1 MEFALFLKV
10 LLRYKKTLILVPL
23 LTLLVSFFLLRN
35 LPKTYRSTSRI
46 ATGIVERS
54 DEFINRNVLM
64 ESKISQEFSNI
75 IQMMLLKKVV
85 NQVSYQLMIH
95 DLSKNGAP
103 YRKASSLIDDLTPA
117 ERRKAIDAFTNKYR
131 RMEELSLWDK
141 EQSWYNKLMVSNK
154 YDYESLTKK
163 MNIYRLQTSD
173 YIYLD
178 FESENPLL
186 SAYVLNTLS
195 KEFINYYTSIVNQK
209 KEKTISYLDSSLK
222 VKESSLTARM
232 MELKNFKIKHGILD
246 VNNQANV
253 LMGQIADYESK
264 RQEAVKNITAFSK
277 IMGEIDSKLDPADKK
292 TFDNSVTK
300 SNQDIIVTRNRLSAL
315 NDEYIKNNFDPKYK
329 ARIDS
334 VQNAL
339 TLHINEAN
347 DKTTYNTSTVKQD
360 LVKERMNTEISLEM
374 ARSSVSSLNNMVNS
388 LSGKLSVLAPN
399 QAEIQT
405 LESQIQNE
413 TREYMDLQNKFNTT
427 KLESSFPI
435 RLRQVEVAMPETAE
449 PSKRLLLMALAGVIS
464 FVFTVVVLFIMYYID
479 NTVNNA
485 QELADI
491 TQQPVMGTLGLIRG
505 AVLDPNALWEKG
517 DKGSDIP
524 VLRDFK
530 SQLRSLRFEID
541 NDLGDAKIIAITSLE
556 ASEGKTFMTLN
567 LAYAYKMINKKVLL
581 VDGNFDNPSM
591 REILQPDLYL
601 EDFLLSKQN
610 VRDIYELDK
619 KFVVMG
625 NKGEDVS
632 LLEISNHATIQAKL
646 QVLRDQFD
654 IILIEIPSLA
664 FFNKAREWVSFS
676 DKVISVFAAGQ
687 NITSVKKKEIDYL
700 TSLDTK
706 LAGWVMNKVVQK
718 KEDAEKQKAAKKTY
732 A

>member
-1 MEFALFLKV
+1 MEFAIFLKV

-23 LTLLVSFFLLRN
+23 ATVVVAFFLLRN
-35 LPKTYRSTSRI
+35 LPKTYKSTSRI

-54 DEFINRNVLM
+54 DEFISRNVLM
-64 ESKISQEFSNI
+64 ESKISQEFSNL
-75 IQMMLLKKVV
+75 IQMMYLKKVM

-95 DLSKNGAP
+95 DLSKTAAP
-103 YRKASSLIDDLTPA
+103 YRKPSSLIRDLSPQ
-117 ERRKAIDAFTNKYR
+117 ERKHAVDVFTSKYI

-141 EQSWYNKLMVSNK
+141 DQNWLNKLMISNN

-195 KEFINYYTSIVNQK
+195 KEFISYNNSIVNQK
-209 KEKTISYLDSSLK
+209 KEKTISYLDSSLR
-222 VKESSLTARM
+222 VKEASLTAKM
-232 MELKNFKIKHGILD
+232 NALKDYKIRNRILD

-264 RQEAVKNITAFSK
+264 RQEAIKNISGFGT
-277 IMGEIDSKLDPADKK
+277 ILRDINSKLDPSDKK
-292 TFDNSVTK
+292 TFDNAVTK
-300 SNQDIIVTRNRLSAL
+300 SNQDILITRNRLSAV

-329 ARIDS
+329 PRIDS
-334 VQNAL
+334 LQNAL
-339 TLHINEAN
+339 TAHINEAN
-347 DKTTYNTSTVKQD
+347 DRTTYNTSTVKQD
-360 LVKERMNTEISLEM
+360 LVKERLNTEIQLEM
-374 ARSSVSSLNNMVNS
+374 ANSSVSSLNDMVK
-388 LSGKLSVLAPN
+388 KLNGQLAVLAPN
-399 QAEIQT
+399 QANIQT
-405 LESQIQNE
+405 FEAQIQNE
-413 TREYMDLQNKFNTT
+413 SREYMDLQNKFNTT
-427 KLESSFPI
+427 KLESSFPN
-435 RLRQVEVAMPETAE
+435 RLRQVEVAMPEAAE
-449 PSKRLLLMALAGVIS
+449 PSKKLLLMALAGIIS
-464 FVFTVVVLFIMYYID
+464 FVFTVAVLFIMYYVD

-491 TQQPVMGTLGLIRG
+491 TQQPVLGNLSLIKG
-505 AVLDPNALWEKG
+505 AILDPNALW
-517 DKGSDIP
+517 DKNSDTP
-524 VLRDFK
+524 VLKDFK

-541 NDLGDAKIIAITSLE
+541 NDLGQSKIIAVTSLE
-556 ASEGKTFMTLN
+556 AGEGKTFMTLN

-581 VDGNFDNPSM
+581 IDGNFDNPSM
-591 REILQPDLYL
+591 RDILQPDLYL

-632 LLEISNHATIQAKL
+632 LLEISNHATIQARM
-646 QVLRDQFD
+646 QALRDQFD

-687 NITSVKKKEIDYL
+687 NITNSKKKEIDYL
-700 TSLDTK
+700 SSLENK
-706 LAGWVMNKVVQK
+706 LAGWVMNKVVQL
-718 KEDAEKQKAAKKTY
+718 KERSEKQKAPKTSF

>member
-1 MEFALFLKV
+1 MEFAIFLKV
-10 LLRYKKTLILVPL
+10 LLRYKKTLILVPMV
-23 LTLLVSFFLLRN
+23 TVVVAFFLLRN
-35 LPKTYRSTSRI
+35 LPKTYKSTSRI

-75 IQMMLLKKVV
+75 IQMMYLKKVF

-95 DLSKNGAP
+95 DMSKTGAP
-103 YRKASSLIDDLTPA
+103 YRKPSSLIEDQNPM
-117 ERRKAIDAFTNKYR
+117 ERKRAINVFTTKYI
-131 RMEELSLWDK
+131 RMEELSLWDRD
-141 EQSWYNKLMVSNK
+141 QNWLNKLMVSNK

-163 MNIYRLQTSD
+163 INIYRLQTSD

-222 VKESSLTARM
+222 VKEASLTAKM
-232 MELKNFKIKHGILD
+232 MALKNYKIKNRILD

-264 RQEAVKNITAFSK
+264 RQEAVKNISAFGSVLRD
-277 IMGEIDSKLDPADKK
+277 IDTKLDPTDKK
-292 TFDNSVTK
+292 TFDNAVTK
-300 SNQDIIVTRNRLSAL
+300 SNQDILTTRNRLSAL
-315 NDEYIKNNFDPKYK
+315 NDEYIKNNFDPRYK

-339 TLHINEAN
+339 TFHINEAN
-347 DKTTYNTSTVKQD
+347 DRTTYNTSTVKQD
-360 LVKERMNTEISLEM
+360 LVKERLNTEISLEM
-374 ARSSVSSLNNMVNS
+374 AKSSVSSLNSMVSS
-388 LSGKLSVLAPN
+388 LTSKLNVLAPN
-399 QAEIQT
+399 QANIQT
-405 LESQIQNE
+405 YEAQIQNE
-413 TREYMDLQNKFNTT
+413 SREFVDLQNKFNQT

-449 PSKRLLLMALAGVIS
+449 PSKKLILMALAGIIS
-464 FVFTVVVLFIMYYID
+464 FVFTIVVLFIMYYID

-491 TQQPVMGTLGLIRG
+491 TQQPVLGNLSLVRG
-505 AVLDPNALWEKG
+505 AILDPNALW
-517 DKGSDIP
+517 DKGSDTP
-524 VLRDFK
+524 VLKDFK

-541 NDLGDAKIIAITSLE
+541 NDLGDSKIIAVTSLE
-556 ASEGKTFMTLN
+556 AAEGKTFMTLN

-581 VDGNFDNPSM
+581 IDGNFDNASM
-591 REILQPDLYL
+591 RDILQPDLYL
-601 EDFLLSKQN
+601 EDFLLSKQ
-610 VRDIYELDK
+610 DPHSIHELNK

-632 LLEISNHATIQAKL
+632 LLEISNHATIQARL
-646 QVLRDQFD
+646 QSLRDQFD
-654 IILIEIPSLA
+654 VILIEIPSLA
-664 FFNKAREWVSFS
+664 VFNKAREWVSFS
-676 DKVISVFAAGQ
+676 DKVIPVFAAGQ
-687 NITSVKKKEIDYL
+687 NITSAKKKEIDYL
-700 TSLDTK
+700 RGLESK

-718 KEDAEKQKAAKKTY
+718 KENAEKQKAAKKSY

>member
-1 MEFALFLKV
+1 MEFAIFLKV
-10 LLRYKKTLILVPL
+10 LLRYKKTLILVPMV
-23 LTLLVSFFLLRN
+23 TVVVAFFLLRN
-35 LPKTYRSTSRI
+35 LPKTYKSTSRI

-75 IQMMLLKKVV
+75 IQMMYLKKVF

-95 DLSKNGAP
+95 DMSKTGPP
-103 YRKASSLIDDLTPA
+103 YRKPSSLVEDQNPT
-117 ERRKAIDAFTNKYR
+117 ERKRAINVFTTKYI

-141 EQSWYNKLMVSNK
+141 DQNWLNKLMVSNK

-163 MNIYRLQTSD
+163 INIYRLQTSD

-222 VKESSLTARM
+222 VKEASLTAKM
-232 MELKNFKIKHGILD
+232 MALKNYKIKNRILD

-264 RQEAVKNITAFSK
+264 RQEAVKNISAFGSVLRD
-277 IMGEIDSKLDPADKK
+277 IDTKLDPTDKK
-292 TFDNSVTK
+292 TFDNAVTK
-300 SNQDIIVTRNRLSAL
+300 SNQDILTTRNRLSAL
-315 NDEYIKNNFDPKYK
+315 NDEYIKNNFDPRYK

-339 TLHINEAN
+339 TSHINEAN
-347 DKTTYNTSTVKQD
+347 DRTTYNTSTVKQD
-360 LVKERMNTEISLEM
+360 LVKERLNTEISLEM
-374 ARSSVSSLNNMVNS
+374 AKSSVSSLNSMVSS
-388 LSGKLSVLAPN
+388 LTSKLNVLAPN
-399 QAEIQT
+399 QANIQT
-405 LESQIQNE
+405 YEAQIQNE
-413 TREYMDLQNKFNTT
+413 SREFVDLQNKFNQT

-449 PSKRLLLMALAGVIS
+449 PSKKLILMALAGIIS
-464 FVFTVVVLFIMYYID
+464 FVFTIVVLFIMYYID

-491 TQQPVMGTLGLIRG
+491 TQQPVLGNLSLVRG
-505 AVLDPNALWEKG
+505 AILDPNALW
-517 DKGSDIP
+517 DKGSDTP
-524 VLRDFK
+524 VLKDFK

-541 NDLGDAKIIAITSLE
+541 NDLGDSKIIAVTSLE
-556 ASEGKTFMTLN
+556 AAEGKTFMTLN

-581 VDGNFDNPSM
+581 IDGNFDNASM
-591 REILQPDLYL
+591 RDILQPDLYL
-601 EDFLLSKQN
+601 EDFLLSKQDPHN
-610 VRDIYELDK
+610 IYELNK

-632 LLEISNHATIQAKL
+632 LLEISNHATIQARL
-646 QVLRDQFD
+646 QSLRDQFD
-654 IILIEIPSLA
+654 VILIEIPSLA
-664 FFNKAREWVSFS
+664 VFNKAREWVSFS
-676 DKVISVFAAGQ
+676 DKVIPVFAAGQ
-687 NITSVKKKEIDYL
+687 NITSAKKKEIDYL
-700 TSLDTK
+700 RGLEGK

-718 KEDAEKQKAAKKTY
+718 KEDAEKKKAAKKSY